1 MQPPGHIAAQLDRR
15 TLLAILAGSSA
26 GAAFGTIGVFGDAQ
40 AQDDSSRA
48 ALAMHGQPGL
58 PAGFASLPFVNPD
71 ASKGGRLVFALQG
84 TFDSLNP
91 FVVRGVAP
99 DAWQKYVGQSL
110 LWRSPDEPFSAY
122 GMLADRLWIDAARAN
137 VTFRIDERAVFSDG
151 KPVTAQDVLFS
162 YEMLKTKGKPFHR
175 SALGRVT
182 ATKIHDARTIQFTL
196 GEGGDRELP
205 LLIGLMP
212 LFAQHATDPE
222 KFAETTFTPMLGSGP
237 YLMSEVKPG
246 EVVTMARRKD
256 FWAEDHPLIRGLHNA
271 GEVRYDFYRD
281 SNALFEAFK
290 AGLYDL
296 RFESDPTRWATGY
309 DIPAVRE
316 GRITRETVK
325 LKSPKGMSGLVFN
338 TRRPMFGDVRVREA
352 LGLVFDFPWT
362 NSNLFFG
369 LYRRADSFFSD
380 SELSAQGKPASA
392 DERAFLAAHPG
403 AVRDDILE
411 GRYSPPDTDGSGRD
425 RARARQAL
433 DLMKAAGYE
442 IREGALRNVV
452 SGEAF
457 AFEITVS
464 SRQQERLAL
473 NYAKAVGRIGATAN
487 VRLIDDVQYWRRMA
501 SFDFDM
507 VQWTWPVSSSP
518 GNEQIN
524 RWGSSTAARQGALN
538 YAGVRSPA
546 IDAVLKAMLA
556 ATDRD
561 AFVGHVRTLD
571 RLLMSGFYVV
581 PLFYVPEL
589 WLARA
594 SSVQR
599 PQRQAAFGFVP
610 EALWRSVP
618 TLDSTP
624 EPSRPEPPRKS

>member
-1 MQPPGHIAAQLDRR
+1 MRR
-15 TLLAILAGSSA
+15 SGQFCSKLSRRKLLAIMAGSST
-26 GAAFGTIGVFGDAQ
+26 GALSGGRLAILPAF
-40 AQDDSSRA
+40 AQDDSGRA

-58 PAGFASLPFVNPD
+58 PVDFSHLPFVNPT
-71 ASKGGRLVFALQG
+71 APKGGRFVFALQG

-99 DAWQKYVGQSL
+99 DAWQKYAAQSL

-122 GMLADRLWIDAARAN
+122 GMLADRVWIDAARAN
-137 VTFRIDERAVFSDG
+137 ITFRIDERARFSDG
-151 KPVTAQDVLFS
+151 KPVTAQDIQFS
-162 YEMLKTKGKPFHR
+162 LEMLKTKGKPFHR
-175 SALGRVT
+175 NALGRVT
-182 ATKIHDARTIQFTL
+182 ATKLHDARTIQFTL

-237 YLMSEVKPG
+237 YLINEVKPG
-246 EVVTMARRKD
+246 ESVAMIRRKD
-256 FWAEDHPLIRGLHNA
+256 FWAEDHPLVRGQYNFA
-271 GEVRYDFYRD
+271 EIRYDFYRD

-290 AGLYDL
+290 AGLCDL

-338 TRRPMFGDVRVREA
+338 TRRALFADARVREA

-369 LYRRADSFFSD
+369 LYRRADSFFAD
-380 SELSAQGKPASA
+380 SELSAQGKPTNAE
-392 DERAFLAAHPG
+392 ERAFLAAYPG
-403 AVRDDILE
+403 TVREDILE
-411 GRYSPPDTDGSGRD
+411 GRYSPPLTDGSGRD
-425 RARARQAL
+425 RLRAREAL

-442 IREGALRNVV
+442 IRNGALHNVT
-452 SGEAF
+452 SGEPF
-457 AFEITVS
+457 SFEITVS

-473 NYAKAVGRIGATAN
+473 NYAKAVGRIGVTAN
-487 VRLIDDVQYWRRMA
+487 VRLIDDVQYWRRLA
-501 SFDFDM
+501 TFDFDM
-507 VQWTWPVSSSP
+507 VQWTWPASPSP

-524 RWGSSTAARQGALN
+524 RWGSVAAERQGALN

-546 IDAVLKAMLA
+546 VDAVLKAMLG
-556 ATDRD
+556 ATDRESFT
-561 AFVGHVRTLD
+561 AYVRTLD

-594 SSVQR
+594 SGVQR
-599 PQRQAAFGFVP
+599 PQAQAAFGFVP
-610 EALWRSVP
+610 EALWRSVDQP
-618 TLDSTP
+618 DSIT
-624 EPSRPEPPRKS
+624 EAPRKS